1 MGFIPGLGGGAK
13 APPPAPIPEPV
24 KPVPLPDPEDPAI
37 LAARR
42 RQLARAAGGTGR
54 AATTLRA
61 NEDYSS
67 DKTGVA

>member
-1 MGFIPGLGGGAK
+1 MGLLGGGAK
-13 APPPAPIPEPV
+13 AAPAPVVPLPEPV

-42 RQLARAAGGTGR
+42 RQLARAAGSTGR